1 MVWTLFSAATIGL
14 SAWDWGALIAYLLVV
29 MAIGIWCA
37 QGKHDT
43 ESYLLG
49 GRSIAW
55 WAVGVS
61 FVVSLTSTLS
71 FVGTP
76 GEAYEH
82 GLTLSLSLL
91 VMPVAVITS
100 FYLFVRFYFK
110 QRMFTPFGYLE
121 QRFDH
126 RVRAIAAALFWLTRL
141 SYLALVLY
149 SSSKVFEGAADWNI
163 HRTIVLVGTV
173 GIGYTILG
181 GIRAVVWTDMIQF
194 LAMTTGLII
203 MIAIVIQAVPGGVA
217 GIFET
222 AFDNGRGFV
231 GMQKRSFYLP
241 GKEMLYER
249 YILWFILLNPF
260 TQWLFYHSSDQ
271 IALQR
276 ILSTSNYASAKR
288 AMFTNLCISVP
299 MSMLFYFLG
308 LALFSYY
315 FHQPEAARPAS
326 GDLAIFR
333 FIAEKMP
340 APLAGLMIAALLA
353 AVMSTLDSGINSL
366 STIMTKDF
374 YVRFFRK
381 NASELEQVRYAK
393 WMTAVVGVLAVATA
407 LILATISENVKD
419 SIMTTS
425 WVWMA
430 LDSVLPGIFLLA
442 VLSRRATSGH
452 ALVAIFCGW
461 VGSVGLMS
469 LYFITKAQGR
479 PISMMLIGLGGLLI
493 TCTVGFVITRF
504 APRRA
509 LQEIKGL
516 TIWTWN
522 QEVDSSSSLSGPG
535 REK

>member
-1 MVWTLFSAATIGL
+1 MANLIAAGAIGL
-14 SAWDWGALIAYLLVV
+14 SPWDWGALILYLLVV
-29 MAIGIWCA
+29 MAIGLWYA
-37 QGKHDT
+37 KGESDT
-43 ESYLLG
+43 EAYLLG

-55 WAVGVS
+55 WAVGIS
-61 FVVSLTSTLS
+61 FSVSLTSTLS

-82 GLTLSLSLL
+82 GLTLSLSQL
-91 VMPVAVITS
+91 VMPIAAISS

-110 QRMFTPFGYLE
+110 RQMFTPFEYLE

-141 SYLALVLY
+141 SYLGLVLY
-149 SSSKVFEGAADWNI
+149 SSSKVFEGAAGWNV
-163 HRTIVLVGTV
+163 HGTIVLVGAV

-181 GIRAVVWTDMIQF
+181 GIRAVVWTDLIQF
-194 LAMTTGLII
+194 LAMVIGLII
-203 MIAIVIQAVPGGVA
+203 MIAIVIQSVPGGLA

-222 AFDNGRGFV
+222 AMDNGRGFV
-231 GMQKRSFYLP
+231 SLENRSFYVI

-249 YILWFILLNPF
+249 YILWLILLNPL

-276 ILSTSNYASAKR
+276 ILSTSSYESARR
-288 AMFTNLCISVP
+288 AMYTNIVISVP
-299 MSMLFYFLG
+299 MSLLFYFLG
-308 LALFSYY
+308 IALFSYY
-315 FHQPEAARPAS
+315 FHQPESARPAS

-340 APLAGLMIAALLA
+340 TPLAGMMIAALLA

-374 YVRFFRK
+374 YLRFFRK
-381 NASELEQVRYAK
+381 DAAELQQVRYAK
-393 WMTAVVGVLAVATA
+393 LMTGLVGLLAIGVA

-442 VLSRRATSGH
+442 VLSRRATSQH
-452 ALVAIFCGW
+452 ALVAIVVGW
-461 VGSVGLMS
+461 TGTVGLMA
-469 LYFITKAQGR
+469 LYFVTKAHGK
-479 PISMMLIGLGGLLI
+479 PISMMVIGLGGLLI
-493 TCTVGFVITRF
+493 TSAIGFLITRF
-504 APRRA
+504 APRRSPDELA
-509 LQEIKGL
+509 NL

-522 QEVDSSSSLSGPG
+522 R
-535 REK
+535 RES